1 MLCRPDDGTPI
12 IIALFLCRFRSL
24 SGARVVAISFICGLI
39 SWILYRSF
47 IYPFFQSPLRHI
59 PTVPSIPLWGHLFQ
73 IINSEVGVPQRN
85 WHRKYGPVVRYFF
98 PLGGERLSIA
108 DDDAIKEITVRDCYG
123 YAKPVRVQKWMAS
136 VLGRG
141 VLLVDGNEHMKQRKA
156 LAPAFSISSIRALAP
171 VFWRKGL
178 LMTTLL
184 GRKHFAHHAQTIASI
199 EMLDWMNRATLDVI
213 CEAGFGYELSSLE
226 HPTTALRQAY
236 ASVFAFDFWS
246 RLTQGLLQ
254 QSQIFRIIPSQMNRS
269 MASASRVIR
278 STTDEIVTNKLHAD
292 NKEAR
297 DIISLVVHANKNID
311 DEGESYLS
319 FENIRD
325 QVMTF
330 LGAGHDTTA
339 AAVVWTLHLLSKNQH
354 IQDRLRQEIQ
364 KALPSVVDSLEAH
377 TLLPQIDVDQL
388 PYLSNV
394 CRESLRYIPP
404 IPLTI
409 REALHDTTLANHP
422 IPKGTKLYI
431 MANAINRLPEY
442 WGPDADTFDP
452 DRWDKLPSTHATNSF
467 MTFLHGPRSCI
478 GRKFAEME
486 MKVFLCC
493 LLSTYKFEP
502 DSAFEDQEDWKMWRL
517 VLRPRDGINLKVS
530 MI

>member
-1 MLCRPDDGTPI
+1 
-12 IIALFLCRFRSL
+12 
-24 SGARVVAISFICGLI
+24 
-39 SWILYRSF
+39 
-47 IYPFFQSPLRHI
+47 
-59 PTVPSIPLWGHLFQ
+59 
-73 IINSEVGVPQRN
+73 
-85 WHRKYGPVVRYFF
+85 
-98 PLGGERLSIA
+98 
-108 DDDAIKEITVRDCYG
+108 
-123 YAKPVRVQKWMAS
+123 
-136 VLGRG
+136 
-141 VLLVDGNEHMKQRKA
+141 
-156 LAPAFSISSIRALAP
+156 
-171 VFWRKGL
+171 
-178 LMTTLL
+178 
-184 GRKHFAHHAQTIASI
+184 
-199 EMLDWMNRATLDVI
+199 MLDWMNRATLDVI
-213 CEAGFGYELSSLE
+213 YEAGFGSELSSLE

-278 STTDEIVTNKLHAD
+278 SAADEIVNKKLHNN

-297 DIISLVVHANKNID
+297 DILSLVVHSNENID
-311 DEGESYLS
+311 AGEEDYMT

-339 AAVVWTLHLLSKNQH
+339 TAVVWTLHLLSKNQR
-354 IQDRLRQEIQ
+354 IQDQLRQEIQ
-364 KALPSVVDSLEAH
+364 MALPAVVDGPHPDACAS
-377 TLLPQIDVDQL
+377 LPQIDVDQL

-409 REALHDTTLANHP
+409 REALHDTTLASHP

-442 WGPDADTFDP
+442 WGPDADTFEP
-452 DRWDKLPSTHATNSF
+452 DRWDRLPPAHATNAF

-517 VLRPRDGINLKVS
+517 VLRPRDGINLNVS
-530 MI
+530 IL